1 MAIVQPG
8 VRQQTGEGQSLS
20 QCGTNL
26 YLFTKATI
34 FQVPEKSRGEEKKK
48 RREKE
53 EGVRRP
59 VAWGLTGRDEGERRS
74 ATTRC
79 VRHRV
84 PLAVR
89 GQEWEGGAPVGRRS
103 LPSRGA
109 DGVWNQG

>member
-1 MAIVQPG
+1 MVAIVQPG

-53 EGVRRP
+53 EEKK
-59 VAWGLTGRDEGERRS
+59 DEEIKEENERREREKKRNKKDS
-74 ATTRC
+74 IPC
-79 VRHRV
+79 VIFYINIYGLIV
-84 PLAVR
+84 
-89 GQEWEGGAPVGRRS
+89 
-103 LPSRGA
+103 
-109 DGVWNQG
+109 